1 HARACRPLWLRG
13 RHPGRRPRL
22 SDPLRPGS
30 RAARGQRRHGAHVS
44 LDGPARTAGDRAD
57 RGRRRA
63 HRPALPRPGESGLA
77 DRRRQRQED
86 ERGAHRRAGCA
97 GHLLRRLARRR
108 GPAPLLRLARPT
120 RAARN
125 GLRGQPEHLEGARAR
140 GDRPHRGSRRRHRA
154 GARRLREGRL
164 MASVVRMPSVR
175 AGATE
180 AAIAS
185 WLVTP
190 GDTVAVGDPLAEIE
204 TEKAIIEYGAE
215 EAGVVGRIVLA
226 AGEVGEI
233 GVPIAVLVKNG
244 ETDADIDAALGGQ
257 ASAAPAASAT
267 PTAPS
272 APATPAALSAFV
284 PAAGSAQRP
293 DGGQV
298 TQVASQAR
306 IFASPIVRKI
316 AREKGIDLPAI
327 AGTGPN
333 GRIVRRDL
341 ERLADRGRRP
351 AGEAHDGGQAAAPR
365 PAAAQASVA
374 GPLIPHTPIR
384 RAIARRLTESKA
396 TTPHFYLTT
405 ECVVDELLGLRQRI
419 NETAAVKISVNDFVI
434 MAVAAAFGDVPEAN
448 VTWTDEG
455 LLAHASVDVSIA
467 VATDGGLVTPVLRG
481 LEAKRL
487 SVIAAEVQALARRAR
502 DRRLL
507 QHELEGGVF
516 SISNLGMYGTLEFAA
531 IINPPQSGIL
541 AVGAAKPQAVVVDG
555 TVTLANVRSE

>member
-1 HARACRPLWLRG
+1 M
-13 RHPGRRPRL
+13 
-22 SDPLRPGS
+22 
-30 RAARGQRRHGAHVS
+30 
-44 LDGPARTAGDRAD
+44 
-57 RGRRRA
+57 
-63 HRPALPRPGESGLA
+63 AL
-77 DRRRQRQED
+77 
-86 ERGAHRRAGCA
+86 
-97 GHLLRRLARRR
+97 
-108 GPAPLLRLARPT
+108 
-120 RAARN
+120 
-125 GLRGQPEHLEGARAR
+125 
-140 GDRPHRGSRRRHRA
+140 
-154 GARRLREGRL
+154 
-164 MASVVRMPSVR
+164 VVRMPSVL

-185 WLVTP
+185 WLVAP

-233 GVPIAVLVKNG
+233 GVPIAVLVKND

-257 ASAAPAASAT
+257 ASAAPAAPAT

-284 PAAGSAQRP
+284 PAAGSVQRP

-298 TQVASQAR
+298 TQVASQTR

-341 ERLADRGRRP
+341 ERLADQGRRT
-351 AGEAHDGGQAAAPR
+351 AGEARGGDQAAPK
-365 PAAAQASVA
+365 PAAAQASA
-374 GPLIPHTPIR
+374 ADTLIPHTPIR
-384 RAIARRLTESKA
+384 RATARRLTESKA

-405 ECVVDELLGLRQRI
+405 ECVVDELLGLRKRI
-419 NETAAVKISVNDFVI
+419 NETAPVKVSVNDFVI
-434 MAVAAAFGDVPEAN
+434 MAVAAAFRDVPEAN
-448 VTWTDEG
+448 VTWSDEG
-455 LLAHASVDVSIA
+455 LVAHASVDVSIA
-467 VATDGGLVTPVLRG
+467 VATDRGLVTPVLRG
-481 LEAKRL
+481 VEAKRL
-487 SVIAAEVQALARRAR
+487 SVIAAEAQSLAQRAR

-507 QHELEGGVF
+507 QHELEGGAF
-516 SISNLGMYGTLEFAA
+516 SISNLGMYGTLEFSA

-555 TVTLANVRSE
+555 AVNVANVMRCTLSVDHRAIDGALAARWLAAFTTRIQDPLGLIV